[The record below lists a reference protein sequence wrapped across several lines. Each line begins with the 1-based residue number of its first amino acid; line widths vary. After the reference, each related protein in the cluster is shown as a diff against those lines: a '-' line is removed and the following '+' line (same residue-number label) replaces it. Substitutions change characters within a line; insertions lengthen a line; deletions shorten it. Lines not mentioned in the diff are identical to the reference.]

1 MNDNRL
7 PKQKHTGG
15 YWRITP
21 YEKSSFHACLA
32 TSKDNILFTLSQ
44 LQNYENLF

>member
-1 MNDNRL
+1 ML

-21 YEKSSFHACLA
+21 YEKIIFPCLFGDKQRQHFIHFISI
-32 TSKDNILFTLSQ
+32 TKL
-44 LQNYENLF
+44 